1 VPGCLLRT
9 SFGSS
14 PIVLPRGVPQVQIP
28 FSRFRGP
35 WVPFLITIRDNSERF
50 ILPWNQLA
58 VPETKKALAVARP
71 VVV

>member
-1 VPGCLLRT
+1 MAGCLLRT
-9 SFGSS
+9 SLGSS

-28 FSRFRGP
+28 FSRFRGLRA
-35 WVPFLITIRDNSERF
+35 PFFTIRDNSERF

>member
-1 VPGCLLRT
+1 MRH
-9 SFGSS
+9 
-14 PIVLPRGVPQVQIP
+14 
-28 FSRFRGP
+28 
-35 WVPFLITIRDNSERF
+35 SERF